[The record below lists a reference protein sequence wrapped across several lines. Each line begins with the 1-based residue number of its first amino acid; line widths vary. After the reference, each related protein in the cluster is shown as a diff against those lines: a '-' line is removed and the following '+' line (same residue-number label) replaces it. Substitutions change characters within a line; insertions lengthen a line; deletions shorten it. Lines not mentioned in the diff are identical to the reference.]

1 MNILFLTESDLS
13 PMQGGTEHITLAVA
27 EGLQRK
33 GCGCFLA
40 YGKECSLWPADSFT
54 GKLKYTRED
63 AAGQL
68 EEFIRSNGIS
78 VVISNLVDI
87 TYKRWL
93 LPVAFDVTRKTGAR
107 MLACFHAMPGEELL
121 GNSPA
126 CCMYRIAHGGKLA
139 ANLKDMVLRIA
150 PAGFVRTVFGN
161 YIRSRYTLMYDNCD
175 RLVLLSS
182 LFYQSFAE
190 LGGLE
195 VDYKFTH
202 VPNSLTYD
210 TFLREEDIPS
220 KRKEVMILA
229 RMDEKSKRISEA
241 LKIWQKVEQDGGHP
255 DWCLTIVGG
264 GQDLP
269 YFKRIATR
277 LGLQKVSFEGRQED
291 ALQYYRRA
299 SIFMMTSAYEGWGL
313 TLTESQ
319 QMGVVPIAYHS
330 YASLPEI
337 ISDGE
342 NGFIIPDEDKNE
354 FYQKLTWL
362 MDNTSERR
370 KMASEAIRSSHR
382 FEAGKVADVWTSLF
396 KSIASR

>member
-40 YGKECSLWPADSFT
+40 YGKECSLRPADSFA
-54 GKLKYTRED
+54 GKLKYTREE
-63 AAGQL
+63 ASVQL
-68 EEFIRSNGIS
+68 EEFIRNNNVCI
-78 VVISNLVDI
+78 VISNLVDI

-93 LPVAFDVTRKTGAR
+93 LPVAYEVTCKTGAR

-126 CCMYRIAHGGKLA
+126 CCIYRIAHGGKLA
-139 ANLKDMVLRIA
+139 ANLKDLALRVA
-150 PAGFVRTVFGN
+150 PSSFVRAVFRK
-161 YIRSRYTLMYDNCD
+161 YIRNRYRLLYDNCD

-182 LFYQSFAE
+182 LFYQSFAD
-190 LGGLE
+190 LGEME

-277 LGLQKVSFEGRQED
+277 LGLQKVRFEGRQED

-319 QMGVVPIAYHS
+319 QMGVVPLAWHS

-337 ISDGE
+337 ITDGK
-342 NGFIIPDEDKNE
+342 NGLIIPDGDRDE
-354 FYQKLTWL
+354 YYRKLTWL
-362 MDNTSERR
+362 MDNPEKRY
-370 KMASEAIRSSHR
+370 KMAVESIRSSHR
-382 FEAGKVADVWTSLF
+382 FEAEKVTGMWMSLF
-396 KSIASR
+396 EEILS